1 MGKIL
6 QSVLSFTYMVNTLL
20 YLFNLGLTQ
29 VKLRWLWRSVSQK
42 FLERNFNSWRQQQCE
57 YCKQE
62 MTEVAFSKWPCSAHP
77 DTVLWGFPI
86 HVNLHQKS
94 VRLGSC
100 TPITGSSYKTVPSAW
115 PAAVV
120 MMATRIFWL
129 NRFIWIYSHT
139 RIDSLTLSNRF
150 IWFYSF
156 SQSTLV
162 SDSFNLINSFRKVDW
177 FMVSL
182 CFFSN
187 KFNKLLYLA
196 RYCYTFLCR
205 GHLWCDIIMVHVLK
219 HAKTNYAPN
228 VVKQ

>member
-1 MGKIL
+1 MGKIPK
-6 QSVLSFTYMVNTLL
+6 SVCSFIYMVDTQL
-20 YLFNLGLTQ
+20 YSFNLGLTQ
-29 VKLRWLWRSVSQK
+29 LTLRWLWRSVSQK

-86 HVNLHQKS
+86 HVNLLQKR

-115 PAAVV
+115 HAAVV
-120 MMATRIFWL
+120 MMDNTILLTESIHL
-129 NRFIWIYSHT
+129 NLLTHKNRLT
-139 RIDSLTLSNRF
+139 ELTLLNRF
-150 IWFYSF
+150 IWFYSL
-156 SQSTLV
+156 SQSRLV

-182 CFFSN
+182 CFSPHTTTTLGPYNIFRFKFVKYIAFSSLEILVG
-187 KFNKLLYLA
+187 LL
-196 RYCYTFLCR
+196 
-205 GHLWCDIIMVHVLK
+205 
-219 HAKTNYAPN
+219 P
-228 VVKQ
+228 

>member
-6 QSVLSFTYMVNTLL
+6 KSVLSFTYMVNTLL
-20 YLFNLGLTQ
+20 YLFNLGLTL
-29 VKLRWLWRSVSQK
+29 VTLRWLWRPVSQK

-62 MTEVAFSKWPCSAHP
+62 MTEVTFSKWPCSAHP

-86 HVNLHQKS
+86 HVNPHRKR

-100 TPITGSSYKTVPSAW
+100 TPITGSSYKTLPSAW
-115 PAAVV
+115 PAVVV
-120 MMATRIFWL
+120 MMDNTILLTESTHLNLLTHKNWL
-129 NRFIWIYSHT
+129 T
-139 RIDSLTLSNRF
+139 ELTLLNRF
-150 IWFYSF
+150 IWFYSL
-156 SQSTLV
+156 SQSRLV

-187 KFNKLLYLA
+187 KLLYLA
-196 RYCYTFLCR
+196 RYCYTFLIR
-205 GHLWCDIIMVHVLK
+205 GPFCGVI
-219 HAKTNYAPN
+219 
-228 VVKQ
+228 